1 MGETIQSSASARSSV
16 RMTLSR
22 DRRRERGERPIEIWV
37 TEEALFAIDSL
48 KTNFGSRH
56 AVIAEAVKRLFEA
69 TRTGEV

>member
-1 MGETIQSSASARSSV
+1 
-16 RMTLSR
+16 
-22 DRRRERGERPIEIWV
+22 V

-69 TRTGEV
+69 TSTPHL